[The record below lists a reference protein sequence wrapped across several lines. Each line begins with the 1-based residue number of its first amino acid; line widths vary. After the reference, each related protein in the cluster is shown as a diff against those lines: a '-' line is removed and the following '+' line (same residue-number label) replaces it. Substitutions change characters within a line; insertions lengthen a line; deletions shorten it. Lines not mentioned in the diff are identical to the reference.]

1 MFTAGSGPSFPPDFS
16 SSRDSLIPVGERS
29 TSVDFHWREAR
40 KLPSTSRDER
50 GGVCS
55 LQNVQDSCWDV
66 FEKKRISGGGWSSS
80 VLARLLE
87 KFIFYVAFRLRV
99 SNSALCKKAFIIRP
113 EMFVCVQCSFNMRHN
128 GNSSQ
133 TEMKRVTLGLQRF
146 PSRPD
151 SPPGV
156 RVIALP
162 SYTCLYVAGSVSL
175 TAVTSGCI
183 PNTTGRVGGCAASRC
198 DG

>member
-1 MFTAGSGPSFPPDFS
+1 MKEALL
-16 SSRDSLIPVGERS
+16 LISTGARHENCRRPLAMSEEACALCKMCKIHVGR
-29 TSVDFHWREAR
+29 FR
-40 KLPSTSRDER
+40 K
-50 GGVCS
+50 
-55 LQNVQDSCWDV
+55 
-66 FEKKRISGGGWSSS
+66 KKRISGGGWSSC
-80 VLARLLE
+80 VLDRLSE

-113 EMFVCVQCSFNMRHN
+113 EMFVCVRCSFNMRHN

-156 RVIALP
+156 RVIAHP